1 MRFKVKASTFGVIR
15 RSTQANGSITKCMA
29 QVTSYGRTANNTL
42 ESSRRISD
50 MEKANSSG
58 RMEESMRAVGS
69 AANRVESDITR
80 TITEFARKVCGL
92 MESARSGLK
101 CELVPKHFNSTA
113 CQN

>member
-58 RMEESMRAVGS
+58 KMEESMREVGTV
-69 AANRVESDITR
+69 AENLPWKKTKNHR
-80 TITEFARKVCGL
+80 TFLEYDL
-92 MESARSGLK
+92 E
-101 CELVPKHFNSTA
+101 
-113 CQN
+113 